1 MLKSALVPEI
11 WPSPSQFH
19 RPCQGTP
26 YVHPATE
33 RTPEMYY
40 DTYGYCDP
48 SMSATQTITV
58 VEQAA
63 TSWVTYIVIGGAIYL
78 AWKYRK
84 KLF

>member
-1 MLKSALVPEI
+1 MLKALVPEI
-11 WPSPSQFH
+11 WPAPSQYH

-26 YVHPATE
+26 FVHPATE
-33 RTPEMYY
+33 RSPEMYY

-48 SMSATQTITV
+48 SMTASVMTTV
-58 VEQAA
+58 VQAG
-63 TSWVTYIVIGGAIYL
+63 TSWMTYIIIGGIAYL